1 MQQSQFSRAEQAK
14 PIESITF
21 LAVKLQK
28 YTINNIGYNLNLMI
42 SAKEYNAS
50 LPSAIDPVW

>member
-1 MQQSQFSRAEQAK
+1 MQQSQFDRAKLAK

-21 LAVKLQK
+21 LAVKQKK
-28 YTINNIGYNLNLMI
+28 YTINNIVYNLNLMI

-50 LPSAIDPVW
+50 LPSTIDPV